1 MSNIKSCQCQRF
13 PSGSAMSASERSKQK
28 ANIQIFKNNNLLN
41 CNKQLSTSDL
51 TRRVYSGTQ
60 NRLRAINGY
69 KLNEVNKANANCGG
83 NARCIFSDKKG
94 ADYWIMKNP
103 DDNYKYTRITT
114 NPNVEVLVKG
124 PLNKAV
130 LQDLANKYNNPDFL
144 NPTEIIIGTEVTEI
158 SSDLFDGITAKR
170 LTTLG
175 VKTYLMNKCTSIG
188 DGAFQYCTSLTTVT
202 IGNSVTSIGDG
213 AFFECFSLKSITIP
227 NSVTSIGEGAFG
239 FCTSL
244 TSITIGNSV
253 TSIGEGTF
261 LECSSLTSVTI
272 GNSVTSIGNGAF
284 AFCSSL
290 TSITIPNS
298 VTSIGEGAFETCTS
312 LTSIIIPDSVTSIG
326 EGAFFECTSLTS
338 VTFKKNIIVN
348 INNPYEVW
356 KDVPISE
363 TTTTFPSG
371 GKALPNAGSSLS
383 LIYNI
388 NLSLASD
395 DVVFSNKPI

>member
-60 NRLRAINGY
+60 NRLHAINGF

-83 NARCIFSDKKG
+83 NARCIFSDKKA

-114 NPNVEVLVKG
+114 NPTVEVLVKG

-188 DGAFQYCTSLTTVT
+188 DGAF
-202 IGNSVTSIGDG
+202 
-213 AFFECFSLKSITIP
+213 FECSSLKSITIP
-227 NSVTSIGEGAFG
+227 NSVTSIGNIAFEN
-239 FCTSL
+239 CT
-244 TSITIGNSV
+244 
-253 TSIGEGTF
+253 
-261 LECSSLTSVTI
+261 SLTSVTI
-272 GNSVTSIGNGAF
+272 GNSVTSIG
-284 AFCSSL
+284 
-290 TSITIPNS
+290 
-298 VTSIGEGAFETCTS
+298 EGTFFECTS
-312 LTSIIIPDSVTSIG
+312 LTSVIIPDSVTSIG
-326 EGAFFECTSLTS
+326 ESAFETCTSLTS
-338 VTFKKNIIVN
+338 VTFKKNINVN
-348 INNPYEVW
+348 ISNPYKVW
-356 KDVPISE
+356 MGVPISE

-371 GKALPNAGSSLS
+371 GKAYPSTGSSLS
-383 LIYNI
+383 LISNI
-388 NLSLASD
+388 NLSSASG
-395 DVVFSNKPI
+395 DVVFSDSV